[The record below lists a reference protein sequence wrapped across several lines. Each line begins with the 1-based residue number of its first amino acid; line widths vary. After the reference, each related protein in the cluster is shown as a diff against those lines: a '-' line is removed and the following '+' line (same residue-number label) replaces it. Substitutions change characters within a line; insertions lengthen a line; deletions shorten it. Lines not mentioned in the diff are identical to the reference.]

1 MRAVIK
7 KAFRSGIAML
17 LVCCMVVGII
27 PTSVFATGTT
37 GTQTLNYVSLGDSM
51 TNGYGLDGYNGNS
64 GVLDYGFGSYTN
76 QFADWLVAEGYADEV
91 NHFQLALSAMRS
103 EDLHWLLEV
112 DYNDPEVISL
122 IEEMDYNYQHNKD
135 AVINQAIADGKVT
148 QELRKESSKKAY
160 FEAYAD
166 RWNSVFTTGDSW
178 TWREL
183 VHDYR
188 FKVIANY
195 INYYEAG
202 NTNLDIDLKSDWTGY
217 DHNMSDV
224 TALKIVAKYFQDA
237 VANADIVSNGIGNG
251 NLGVF
256 TLGRIE
262 EAIGFGG
269 KPVEVLIYKVENA
282 IRECD
287 PAIQTAILNL
297 KDTLYTQLQQYVD
310 VQGDPMMDALI
321 NSVVYGSLSYL
332 LNWCGSI
339 DAIVELNP
347 DAEVIIMG
355 LMNTMN
361 GIKMEVSGVTIDVG
375 QWMGVALDSLNA
387 YMAGYPV
394 VMQLLGHYQDATFY
408 YAEERQV
415 ECYADTYN
423 DTIYTSGIVRDRFVK
438 SIVGEIDDDGTED
451 WELIWKSLKPVAAST
466 GTNLQF
472 ITLDDVEYYESLN
485 DQQKIA
491 YAQSNGAKAMSIA
504 LYLASE
510 KGVLRVLDEGGI
522 MSADAAVALG
532 NGTLTTDSVVALF
545 QQKLAE
551 YTPAVTQRI
560 CAAIGA
566 ENFAAVSE
574 SQQGML
580 VALFA
585 MPDALGNALAE
596 DEEIGGLLNLWAH
609 CLLGNGLSGH
619 PSQGGHDQLA
629 NAIEKAYGTGH
640 TSSDQTLDN
649 VEYLMNQLY
658 SLVKAYGPE
667 VAAQVWNQ
675 WVEYGYVDAVENSIA
690 ELEAMLKYYIETAIP
705 AIEDAVKSLNDQKDA
720 LTAQLA
726 ALYAELEAKKAEL
739 EQLIANQADAALEAF
754 ETAKAE
760 LENVIAEIEA
770 TIENVESLIKNVENE
785 IIEVTEFANSII
797 DAVKQLGDIFDDVA
811 DAAVALK
818 NMVENVY
825 DVLNNADLEQTAEE
839 FIAAFNAAR
848 EAAINIAKTLEQAM
862 DMADVMVDNVNVM
875 IAKLVSDVN
884 ALYET
889 VSDRFAD
896 FCEAVPEEAK
906 AIVAAAIAKVN
917 EELEVKKAELEEKLA
932 EAIVAAEEEA
942 AIKKAELEALYNEK
956 VAEIEAELNAITE
969 QIKAEVEAKY
979 AELSNA
985 YNAKLAELEAK
996 KAELEAQLQQLKAEL
1011 AEAADEV
1018 AAEIQAKIDEVNNT
1032 IAEVTAEINAV
1043 VAQIESAYN
1052 QAVAEVEAI
1061 YAQTVEALKNAIEE
1075 ARAELDNAVAEVEE
1089 KLTAALEELKA
1100 ETQKQLDVVI
1110 EATNNAIAALE
1121 ELAGGLHDELDA
1133 YLEELNAEIVKA
1145 EAALKEII
1153 AGSKEAAGEL
1163 IDAVEAIVADGKAKL
1178 DALVDEVVTAVNAM
1192 LYQATHADL
1201 TIDDDFKY
1209 VALGDGSAV
1218 AEGYAEILAQYLNE
1232 EAANNGIKHPITLVN
1247 TASIGN
1253 TVADE
1258 MSDLNALAAKVYDA
1272 DLITLGFSDVTFLAN
1287 AFATTNV
1294 DWSKYV
1300 SDEYVPYIEQ
1310 VVAELNK
1317 ELLKSGLSERDS
1329 VYYTGL
1335 VNALAY
1341 SIVQYA
1347 VEMPM
1352 LVGAIHEINPD
1363 AVVVVVGTY
1372 NPLSGVSFDT
1382 GNGVIHFNN
1391 YVDYLVDAVAAH
1403 GLAYA
1408 MISGNAIYVDAR
1420 DIKTNNT
1427 ATELETSDLLKLLAT
1442 QFEALYPSAADDT
1455 YIAHQVADALNL
1467 SYETLGLWGDADG
1480 NGVVNANDAELVL
1493 QYYALLID
1501 STELNLA
1508 VCDVNGDG
1516 VINAT
1521 DAELILQYY
1530 ARVID
1535 AFPVER

>member
-37 GTQTLNYVSLGDSM
+37 GTQTLNYVSIGDSM
-51 TNGYGLDGYNGNS
+51 TNGYGFTGYKQGNSTAGYDLLQGIGVYGEGAYPLQFEEYLTGLGYNVNHTKLATSATLAGDLWYVLGGRDLPLDGWG
-64 GVLDYGFGSYTN
+64 GMFDYVGQQN
-76 QFADWLVAEGYADEV
+76 RADQYRADVNENEHCATPQLMSFYQNAVAEADV
-91 NHFQLALSAMRS
+91 MT
-103 EDLHWLLEV
+103 V
-112 DYNDPEVISL
+112 C
-122 IEEMDYNYQHNKD
+122 
-135 AVINQAIADGKVT
+135 
-148 QELRKESSKKAY
+148 
-160 FEAYAD
+160 
-166 RWNSVFTTGDSW
+166 
-178 TWREL
+178 
-183 VHDYR
+183 
-188 FKVIANY
+188 
-195 INYYEAG
+195 
-202 NTNLDIDLKSDWTGY
+202 
-217 DHNMSDV
+217 
-224 TALKIVAKYFQDA
+224 
-237 VANADIVSNGIGNG
+237 IGNA
-251 NLGVF
+251 
-256 TLGRIE
+256 E
-262 EAIGFGG
+262 FG
-269 KPVEVLIYKVENA
+269 A
-282 IRECD
+282 
-287 PAIQTAILNL
+287 
-297 KDTLYTQLQQYVD
+297 
-310 VQGDPMMDALI
+310 
-321 NSVVYGSLSYL
+321 YL
-332 LNWCGSI
+332 LNRI
-339 DAIVELNP
+339 TDALGIMGGRLKADEKVTLQDALTYSGLDAQQKAFVQKVYDELINELKKYVPDDMWEQYNVQEICNLLTYTTAGYIFNFKGCLNKIVELNP
-347 DAEVIIMG
+347 DAEIILVG
-355 LMNTMN
+355 LMNTTY
-361 GIKMEVSGVTIDVG
+361 GITVTLDDGSVIPVG
-375 QWMGVALDSLNA
+375 DIMDGFFELLNA
-387 YMAGYPV
+387 YIAGLPT
-394 VMQLLGHYQDATFY
+394 VMQLIGEWDDATFY
-408 YAEERQV
+408 YAEQPNPLFICQV
-415 ECYADTYN
+415 FGELLENDWADIDNGRLSGETVRSRNIKAYN
-423 DTIYTSGIVRDRFVK
+423 KNLRDMIAGAFKGAFELAFGEDFVRNFNLPEISLADVEEFEANTPSWNGLLVGTPSSVDNKNLSIAVYLGLEEAIANSCNTMDIPVSGLIKITTDISSAFSGLVLGPTQLATPAK
-438 SIVGEIDDDGTED
+438 VGETLADYLTSDPELRAMCMVYALFCVGDGMSVHPTPSGHD
-451 WELIWKSLKPVAAST
+451 NIAAS
-466 GTNLQF
+466 
-472 ITLDDVEYYESLN
+472 V
-485 DQQKIA
+485 IA
-491 YAQSNGAKAMSIA
+491 
-504 LYLASE
+504 
-510 KGVLRVLDEGGI
+510 
-522 MSADAAVALG
+522 
-532 NGTLTTDSVVALF
+532 
-545 QQKLAE
+545 
-551 YTPAVTQRI
+551 
-560 CAAIGA
+560 
-566 ENFAAVSE
+566 
-574 SQQGML
+574 
-580 VALFA
+580 
-585 MPDALGNALAE
+585 
-596 DEEIGGLLNLWAH
+596 
-609 CLLGNGLSGH
+609 
-619 PSQGGHDQLA
+619 
-629 NAIEKAYGTGH
+629 AYGTGH

-720 LTAQLA
+720 LTAQLD

-739 EQLIANQADAALEAF
+739 EQLIANQTDAALEAF

-785 IIEVTEFANSII
+785 IIEITEFANSII

-884 ALYET
+884 ALYEN

-932 EAIVAAEEEA
+932 EAIAAAEEEA

-956 VAEIEAELNAITE
+956 VAEIEAELNAITV

-996 KAELEAQLQQLKAEL
+996 KAELEAQLEQLKAEL

-1075 ARAELDNAVAEVEE
+1075 ARTELDNAVAEVEE